1 MIDTDELARQAT
13 LPGTPALA
21 EIARR
26 WPSAM
31 RGGALDRAS
40 LAAIVFSDA
49 AERERL
55 NAIVHPVVRELAR
68 QRERRSPHH
77 RVIVHVVP
85 LLFETGYA
93 GAVDA
98 SVLVIA
104 PEAQRI
110 ARTCSRDG
118 STPDDVRRRIAAQM
132 PVEEARR
139 RADYTIENDGD
150 RTLLRERAR
159 QVYDRLL
166 LAG

>member
-1 MIDTDELARQAT
+1 VIDTDELARQAT
-13 LPGTPALA
+13 APGTPALA

-26 WPSAM
+26 WPSAVRDGM
-31 RGGALDRAS
+31 LDRAS
-40 LAAIVFSDA
+40 LAAIVFSNA
-49 AERERL
+49 AEREKL

-68 QRERRSPHH
+68 QRERASPQH
-77 RVIVHVVP
+77 RIVVHVVP

-98 SVLVIA
+98 SVLVVA
-104 PEAQRI
+104 PEQQRVE
-110 ARTCSRDG
+110 RTCARDG
-118 STPDDVRRRIAAQM
+118 STPADVRRRIAAQM

-166 LAG
+166 RAG